1 MKKIDRE
8 SYFNLFVYEYHYHFI
23 YFFYAIANF
32 SRKACKRKKKKI
44 TLEIRILFS
53 LLRNLAC
60 SMDRKLYFSVPLFK
74 WNTEYNFFVHPF

>member
-1 MKKIDRE
+1 MNITTT
-8 SYFNLFVYEYHYHFI
+8 LFT
-23 YFFYAIANF
+23 FFMPLLTLF
-32 SRKACKRKKKKI
+32 EKPVKGKKKKI